1 MGLTAK
7 LRKPVVSTACYC
19 WSSRISALASMVDFV
34 VQNHISIST
43 LRQIYEN
50 VVRGS
55 ARLSWIFVVVGGGDG
70 RRGVIF
76 VC

>member
-7 LRKPVVSTACYC
+7 LRKTVISTACYY
-19 WSSRISALASMVDFV
+19 WSSRISALASMVDSV
-34 VQNHISIST
+34 VQNYISIST
-43 LRQIYEN
+43 LRQIYAN

-55 ARLSWIFVVVGGGDG
+55 ASSWIFVVVVGGDG